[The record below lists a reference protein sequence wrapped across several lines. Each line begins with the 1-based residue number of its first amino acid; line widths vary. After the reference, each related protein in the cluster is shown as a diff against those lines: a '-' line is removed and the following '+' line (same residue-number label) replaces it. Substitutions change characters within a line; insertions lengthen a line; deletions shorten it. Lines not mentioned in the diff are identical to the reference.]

1 MLTTF
6 GKQLRSLRIEKD
18 LRLKEMADEL
28 GVTVAYLSAVEN
40 GKRTVPD
47 SWIEQIARMYDLSD
61 EEIISL
67 QRAAYENKKAIKIN
81 FENANEC
88 ETELVLSFARKFKTL
103 SVEQANKLQKIL
115 DE

>member
-81 FENANEC
+81 FENANEY

-103 SVEQANKLQKIL
+103 SVEQANELQKIL